1 MCRANAWK
9 TQGTMKTTR
18 DLFGALPLVERPLG
32 RTVRAQEGWPH
43 EVGNG
48 DGSWGTQLSFSDT
61 RLFLDF
67 WGAAPEGS
75 TGIQKP
81 LGKSGRQMAQA
92 YKTPD
97 CWWRQIRAAPLGDSL
112 LGPPQTWGQE
122 KPESPPVPRLRSLPG
137 DPQPC
142 LSRLPSCTACWLGK
156 QTWGTHRGW
165 GGRAGLSNFP
175 RQSGPSSSM
184 DAWRGRCLTH
194 FEGSAEL
201 ESRLQR

>member
-1 MCRANAWK
+1 METGAGAHNFHFLIQGFSWTSGEQHLRA
-9 TQGTMKTTR
+9 
-18 DLFGALPLVERPLG
+18 
-32 RTVRAQEGWPH
+32 AQEFKSHLAKVGDRWPR
-43 EVGNG
+43 
-48 DGSWGTQLSFSDT
+48 LT
-61 RLFLDF
+61 R
-67 WGAAPEGS
+67 P
-75 TGIQKP
+75 
-81 LGKSGRQMAQA
+81 
-92 YKTPD
+92 PD

-122 KPESPPVPRLRSLPG
+122 KPESPPVPRRRSLLG

-194 FEGSAEL
+194 FERSAEL
-201 ESRLQR
+201 ESRQRR